1 MTDDDN
7 GSPQSASDSYRLA
20 YDDPGFMLRDEL
32 RPARLQLELLKAELG
47 LQEHNINATIVV
59 FGSARALSPSE
70 AQNKFD
76 DASAKS
82 AASPNDADAA
92 RLALVAK
99 HRLAKSRYYE
109 EARKFAALVSDG
121 GKCEYAVVTGGGPGM
136 MEAANKGAQE
146 GGGLSVGLNI
156 SLPQEQAPN
165 PYIAPGLCFQFHYF
179 AIRKMHFLMRAAA
192 LVIFPGGFGTMD
204 ELFETLTLIQTGKIK
219 PIPVLLFGEE
229 YWRRIVNFDALVE
242 EGMIAPEDA
251 ALIRFVESAEDAWAT
266 ITAHYGGKPP
276 CAPCDV

>member
-1 MTDDDN
+1 MTKDDDRSSQTISGN
-7 GSPQSASDSYRLA
+7 NRLA
-20 YDDPGFMLRDEL
+20 YNDPDFMLRDEL

-59 FGSARALSPSE
+59 FGSARALDSDAARRAFDE
-70 AQNKFD
+70 ADTVADANPD
-76 DASAKS
+76 DAE
-82 AASPNDADAA
+82 AA
-92 RLALVAK
+92 RLAKVAT
-99 HRLAKSRYYE
+99 HRLVKARYYD
-109 EARKFAALVSDG
+109 EARKFAALVSNG
-121 GKCEYAVVTGGGPGM
+121 GSCDYAVVTGGGPGM

-156 SLPQEQAPN
+156 ALPLEQAPN
-165 PYIAPGLCFQFHYF
+165 PYIDPGLSFQFHYF

-192 LVIFPGGFGTMD
+192 LVIFPGGFGTLD

-229 YWRRIVNFDALVE
+229 YWCRIINFDALVE

-251 ALIRFVESAEDAWAT
+251 ALITFVESAEDAWA
-266 ITAHYGGKPP
+266 IINEHYGGSPP